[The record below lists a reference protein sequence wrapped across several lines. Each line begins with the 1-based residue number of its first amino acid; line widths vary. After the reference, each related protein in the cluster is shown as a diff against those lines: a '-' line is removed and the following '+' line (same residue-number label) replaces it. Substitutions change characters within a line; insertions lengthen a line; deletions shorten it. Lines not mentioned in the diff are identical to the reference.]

1 MNSDSVRPA
10 VTELR
15 LSAFKSHRGVTL
27 PLTPLTLLSGG
38 SGSGKSSAL
47 QAYEILARLGSGE
60 SLARAVSEVAGS
72 PTACVPA
79 GARPDEQGRR
89 GFRIG
94 CTVDGPAGPV
104 SLDLAVQ
111 AEPELRI
118 VGERLT
124 GGGETLLTTA
134 LTDPTRPAV
143 QAAWHT
149 AGATPVTRAPLPDDR
164 LGTSLLPLRVAG
176 KTAGQRLVLAAA
188 EQVVVALRSAFV
200 CDPRPEVMRGA
211 RTGGMGAAAGQ
222 GGGSGSDGGGGAG
235 RAAGARGNARGGGSG
250 AGRGKPVSGPGKTG
264 GPGGAGAAGGAAGVW
279 GAGRKGSGGAGGAG
293 GWGREAGEQRDEGRL
308 RSACDNLPAVL
319 DRTSRECARRHAV
332 LVASV
337 REACAGPVEGLRAV
351 PRQPGEPGE
360 GAAAGPGAVG
370 RGGSAGPQAGAGT
383 VGAAGVRAVLD
394 RGELGELPVEQ
405 LGDGELRFVALA
417 LVLLTGPGVL
427 AMDPVGEVPS
437 AHQQMTVM
445 ADGMDRCMDR
455 RQARE
460 LVSLAV
466 RMAERGHVRLL
477 GTVRDPAVAE
487 GLPGVQVLHLEA

>member
-15 LSAFKSHRGVTL
+15 LSAFKTHRGVTL
-27 PLTPLTLLSGG
+27 PLGPLTLLSGG

-47 QAYEILARLGSGE
+47 QAYAILARLGSGE
-60 SLARAVSEVAGS
+60 SLARALEEVAGGPS
-72 PTACVPA
+72 ACVPT
-79 GARPDEQGRR
+79 GARPDGQGRR

-200 CDPRPEVMRGA
+200 CDPRPEVMRAVGSGGA
-211 RTGGMGAAAGQ
+211 
-222 GGGSGSDGGGGAG
+222 GGGSGGDGGG
-235 RAAGARGNARGGGSG
+235 AAGRGGGTG
-250 AGRGKPVSGPGKTG
+250 AGVGVRRSGRG
-264 GPGGAGAAGGAAGVW
+264 GAAGGAAGKAP
-279 GAGRKGSGGAGGAG
+279 GKSGGPGGVGAAGAWGTRGSAGKGEAG
-293 GWGREAGEQRDEGRL
+293 GWGHGAQEQRDEGRL
-308 RSACDNLPAVL
+308 RSACDNLPTVL
-319 DRTSRECARRHAV
+319 ARTSRECARRHAV
-332 LVASV
+332 LVAAV
-337 REACAGPVEGLRAV
+337 REACAGPVEGLHTV
-351 PRQPGEPGE
+351 PLRP
-360 GAAAGPGAVG
+360 
-370 RGGSAGPQAGAGT
+370 AGAGAA
-383 VGAAGVRAVLD
+383 VAGAVAGRGDGPGGGSSGAQAVPGAGDAEGVRAVLD

-405 LGDGELRFVALA
+405 LGDGELRFLALA
-417 LVLLTGPGVL
+417 LVLLTGPDVL

-437 AHQQMTVM
+437 AHQQMTVL
-445 ADGMDRCMDR
+445 ADGMDRCMDL

-466 RMAERGHVRLL
+466 RMTERGHVRLL
-477 GTVRDPAVAE
+477 GTVRDPSVAD
-487 GLPGVQVLHLEA
+487 GLPGVQVLHLGA

>member
-1 MNSDSVRPA
+1 MNPDSVRPA

-27 PLTPLTLLSGG
+27 PLTPLTLLSGE

-60 SLARAVSEVAGS
+60 SLARAVGEVAGS
-72 PTACVPA
+72 PAACVPA

-104 SLDLAVQ
+104 DLDLAIQ

-211 RTGGMGAAAGQ
+211 GTRGTGAAG
-222 GGGSGSDGGGGAG
+222 DGGGRGADGGAGAG
-235 RAAGARGNARGGGSG
+235 RAPGARAGGRGSGSG
-250 AGRGKPVSGPGKTG
+250 AGRGSPVSGAGKAQ
-264 GPGGAGAAGGAAGVW
+264 GPGGTGGVGGAAVAW
-279 GAGRKGSGGAGGAG
+279 GTRGRRTGGGEAG
-293 GWGREAGEQRDEGRL
+293 GWGREAGEPRDEGRL
-308 RSACDNLPAVL
+308 RSACDNLPTVL
-319 DRTSRECARRHAV
+319 QRTSLECARRHAV
-332 LVASV
+332 LVAAV
-337 REACAGPVEGLRAV
+337 REACTGPVEGLRAV
-351 PRQPGEPGE
+351 PRQAGGAGD
-360 GAAAGPGAVG
+360 GAADAPAAVG
-370 RGGSAGPQAGAGT
+370 RGGPTGTQGVPGAG
-383 VGAAGVRAVLD
+383 GAVGVRAVLD

-405 LGDGELRFVALA
+405 LGDGELRFLALA
-417 LVLLTGPGVL
+417 LVLLTGPDVL

-466 RMAERGHVRLL
+466 RMTERGHVRLL
-477 GTVRDPAVAE
+477 GTVRDPSVAD